1 MLEQICSEEE
11 MLKWLKSQMKRLG
24 ISRKTLAILCEVEER
39 TVYKWLSS
47 ESRLPARAIV
57 EVNKFNLDC

>member
-11 MLKWLKSQMKRLG
+11 LLDWLKSQLQQHG
-24 ISRKTLAILCEVEER
+24 ISRRTLAILCEVEER
-39 TVYKWLSS
+39 TVYKWLSG

-57 EVNKFNLDC
+57 EINKFNLDC